1 MSSNRISRFLA
12 ADFSY
17 AAAFTPV
24 ASHAGAAMGAAN
36 HSQNTAVMH
45 STMVAMPS
53 ITLAS
58 WQEQVYRLAYQKAL
72 ADTAPPR
79 HFARFF
85 SVWN

>member
-1 MSSNRISRFLA
+1 MFSNIPRFLA
-12 ADFSY
+12 ADFVY
-17 AAAFTPV
+17 AAAFAPV
-24 ASHAGAAMGAAN
+24 TSHASVATFGAAN
-36 HSQNTAVMH
+36 HSQ
-45 STMVAMPS
+45 STMVMMPN
-53 ITLAS
+53 ITLAP

>member
-1 MSSNRISRFLA
+1 MFSNRIARFSSP
-12 ADFSY
+12 DFHGS
-17 AAAFTPV
+17 AAFAQLAV
-24 ASHAGAAMGAAN
+24 AIAPTAQTFGGGG
-36 HSQNTAVMH
+36 SQ
-45 STMVAMPS
+45 TMVVLPS
-53 ITLAS
+53 VTLAS

>member
-1 MSSNRISRFLA
+1 MRSKRFLV
-12 ADFSY
+12 
-17 AAAFTPV
+17 AFEYSPGV
-24 ASHAGAAMGAAN
+24 VSHAVQTFGA
-36 HSQNTAVMH
+36 SSTQ
-45 STMVAMPS
+45 TMVMVPS
-53 ITLAS
+53 VTLAS

>member
-1 MSSNRISRFLA
+1 MFSNRIARFSASLPGSVVPAQRALTTAPA
-12 ADFSY
+12 AQTF
-17 AAAFTPV
+17 
-24 ASHAGAAMGAAN
+24 GAAN
-36 HSQNTAVMH
+36 AQA
-45 STMVAMPS
+45 MVLVPS

-72 ADTAPPR
+72 IDTAPPR